1 MDNRDIDLIKEKVNL
16 VEFLKNYINLS
27 PTGKNFKA
35 LCPFHQEKTPSF
47 FVSPEKN
54 IWHCFGCGLGG
65 DVIKFVMLYEHLEF
79 PEALKFLAEK
89 AGLQISPI
97 TQREQKE
104 FNTLYEIYKLGTK
117 FYKNNLKKNEVALNY
132 LKSRGLKD
140 ETIDFFDL
148 GFAPEGDELTKFLL
162 KNKYNINDIYKA
174 GLTYK
179 TSSGLF
185 KDKFQNRII
194 FPIAN
199 QIGKVVAF
207 TGRILQEGS
216 NKITSDTPKY
226 LNSPESLIFNKSK
239 VLYGL
244 DKAKQFINEEK
255 TVIIVEGQMDFLM
268 LWQSGFKNVVAI
280 SGTGL
285 TEEHL
290 VRLKSLAD
298 TVLVSFDKDD
308 AGIKALERS
317 LSYFYRFDFFVK
329 VLDLKNFKDPAE
341 VCQKSSQLMGEI
353 IKNAKSA
360 LNYLID
366 IYIEEKKFFQL
377 ETPTKKNTIR
387 HLLSLIGLLQNS
399 VEKDEALKNL
409 AEKTKIGENYLREE
423 LNSLL
428 EGESE
433 SLKVLDWDTKINT
446 QNQID
451 EIIKKL
457 YVISLTNEKFSNII
471 KDEINSLPLEFKKLT
486 ETTLVSQKDLLE
498 LESDYLKTL
507 WDQKILE
514 KEFYGLLK
522 KIKIINLKNK
532 IQEIKNKIKKVEAEK
547 NEELLSNLLAE
558 FSNYRRQLDNLQK
571 DF

>member
-290 VRLKSLAD
+290 VRLKNLAD

>member
-207 TGRILQEGS
+207 TGRILQEDS

>member
-1 MDNRDIDLIKEKVNL
+1 MNNRDIDLIKEKVNL
-16 VEFLKNYINLS
+16 VEFLRNYINLS
-27 PTGKNFKA
+27 PTGKNLKA

-89 AGLQISPI
+89 AGIQISQL

-104 FNTLYEIYKLGTK
+104 FNTLYEIYQLATY
-117 FYKNNLKKNEVALNY
+117 FYKNNLKKNNVALNY
-132 LKSRGLKD
+132 LKSRGLEDK
-140 ETIDFFDL
+140 TIDFFDL
-148 GFAPEGDELTKFLL
+148 GFAPEGDELIKFLL
-162 KNKYNINDIYKA
+162 KNKYNINEIVKA
-174 GLTYK
+174 GLAYK
-179 TSSGLF
+179 TNSGLF

-207 TGRILQEGS
+207 TGRILSES
-216 NKITSDTPKY
+216 NNKTTSDIPKY
-226 LNSPESLIFNKSK
+226 LNSPETLIFNKSK

-244 DKAKQFINEEK
+244 DKAKQFINEQK
-255 TVIIVEGQMDFLM
+255 AVIVVEGQMDFLM

-298 TVLVSFDKDD
+298 TVFVSFDKDD

-317 LSYFYRFDFFVK
+317 LNYFYRFDFFVR

-341 VCQKSSQLMGEI
+341 ICQKSNQLMEEI

-366 IYIEEKKFFQL
+366 IYIEEKNFFQL
-377 ETPTKKNTIR
+377 ETPMKKNTIR
-387 HLLSLIGLLQNS
+387 HLLSLIDLLQNS
-399 VEKDEALKNL
+399 VEKDEALKTL

-423 LNSLL
+423 LNNL
-428 EGESE
+428 ENGKNEI
-433 SLKVLDWDTKINT
+433 LKVLDLDNIKTK
-446 QNQID
+446 QSQYEQI
-451 EIIKKL
+451 IRKL
-457 YVISLTNEKFSNII
+457 YILSLTNEKFSNII
-471 KDEINSLPLEFKKLT
+471 KDEINSFPSEFKNLT

-532 IQEIKNKIKKVEAEK
+532 IQEIKNKIKKVAMEK
-547 NEELLSNLLAE
+547 NEDLLNNLLAE
-558 FSNYRRQLDNLQK
+558 FSNYRRQLDELQK
-571 DF
+571 KL

>member
-104 FNTLYEIYKLGTK
+104 FNTLYEIYKLGTE

-148 GFAPEGDELTKFLL
+148 GFSPEGDELTKFLL

-207 TGRILQEGS
+207 TGRILQDGS

-433 SLKVLDWDTKINT
+433 NLKVLDWDTKINT

>member
-104 FNTLYEIYKLGTK
+104 FNTLYEIYKLGTE

-207 TGRILQEGS
+207 TGRILQDGS

-298 TVLVSFDKDD
+298 AVLVSFDKDD

-377 ETPTKKNTIR
+377 ETPMKKNTIR

-433 SLKVLDWDTKINT
+433 NLKVLDWDTKINT

>member
-104 FNTLYEIYKLGTK
+104 FNTLYEIYKLGTE

-207 TGRILQEGS
+207 TGRILQDGS

-433 SLKVLDWDTKINT
+433 NLKVLDWDTKINT